1 MEQFL
6 RNYYTNLNPNA
17 TEEDILAFLAS
28 QGFGGMGDFTNQGST
43 GTGGITD
50 LRQQMFQR
58 QQQDFRMDQDDGG
71 ISNLPGNL
79 PVGSKPPGVGM
90 TALAYLIN
98 PFLGMAMSGQRLAD
112 RGKLPGGLNKLF
124 ASRSSGD
131 VEIDLPTTPTGY
143 GGFGSAQSASDAAK
157 EFGGRDYSSSPGA
170 IAGDMEYDE
179 E

>member
-6 RNYYTNLNPNA
+6 RTYYTNLNPNA
-17 TEEDILAFLAS
+17 TEEEILAFLES
-28 QGFGGMGDFTNQGST
+28 QGFGLGYQTV
-43 GTGGITD
+43 TGGI
-50 LRQQMFQR
+50 MNKPNMI
-58 QQQDFRMDQDDGG
+58 QDSGGDFGGG
-71 ISNLPGNL
+71 INKIDL
-79 PVGSKPPGVGM
+79 PVGAKAPSLGM
-90 TALAYLIN
+90 TALGYLIN

-143 GGFGSAQSASDAAK
+143 GGFGSAQSASEAAE
-157 EFGGRDYSSSPGA
+157 EFGGRDYSDSPGA